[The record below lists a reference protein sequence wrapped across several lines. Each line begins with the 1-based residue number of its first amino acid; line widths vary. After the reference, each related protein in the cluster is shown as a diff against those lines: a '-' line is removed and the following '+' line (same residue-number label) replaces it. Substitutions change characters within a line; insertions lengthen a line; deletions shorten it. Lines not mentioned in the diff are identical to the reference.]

1 MYKKIIFT
9 NLRINSF
16 VPIIISHLIFVS
28 LHIQIHKKIIFKML
42 KNKEVI
48 LWKMILIRLCIILL
62 LLSLSRFFIY
72 FFNINNFSD
81 INTSELL
88 RLYFAG
94 LRFDIH
100 TLIIFN
106 IPFLIAYGIPFK
118 IKYNNIYKKITDI
131 IFIIS
136 NSVAIALNLID
147 VIYYRY
153 LDKRMTSEL
162 FTFFKETDENQGS
175 LISRFIIDFWFMF
188 LIFFALLF
196 IIIMTVKKTKLR
208 ETSLDS
214 NTKWYI
220 NQSINFILIIGLSTL
235 GIRGGFQLKPIN
247 LLTATEYT
255 DAKNTVLVINT
266 PFSICMSLSS
276 TSLEKIDYFDDTII
290 DSLYSPNHKEL
301 RSNRFIK
308 DKTNNCNV
316 VLLILESFGQ
326 EMIGY
331 YNKGYEKSL
340 TPFLDSLLNE
350 SLTFNGL
357 ANGRRSIEALPS
369 VLCGLPSLMST
380 DYPSSKYAINRL
392 DGFGKTLKDKGY
404 TTAFFHG
411 GNNGTMSFDIT
422 SKSSGFDN
430 YYGRNEYNDDKDFDG
445 TWGIYDNEFL
455 QFTAKELNNL
465 KKPFAAT
472 IFTLSSHHPY
482 SLPYNYTDTTTNSPF
497 EKTISYVD
505 FALKNFFNTISEYE
519 WFENTLF
526 VITADHVNPE
536 HKFDDYKN
544 ILGTYNIPIA
554 FYAPKYIDSKKVN
567 EIAQHIDIGISI
579 ISALNINE
587 SAFSFGRNL
596 FDSIQKPTFIS
607 YNNNVYLFSD
617 GKYLL
622 QSDGKNIQKIY
633 DITSDKSLKN
643 NIYHDN
649 PQDYEKLDNKFKS
662 RLQQYNNRMISNNL
676 YYIK

>member
-1 MYKKIIFT
+1 
-9 NLRINSF
+9 
-16 VPIIISHLIFVS
+16 
-28 LHIQIHKKIIFKML
+28 ML
-42 KNKEVI
+42 KNKEVT
-48 LWKMILIRLCIILL
+48 LWKMILIRLCIMLL

-72 FFNINNFSD
+72 FFNINDFSD
-81 INTSELL
+81 INSGELL

-106 IPFLIAYGIPFK
+106 IPFLIAYGIPLK

-162 FTFFKETDENQGS
+162 FTFFKGTDENQGN
-175 LISRFIIDFWFMF
+175 LIFSFIIDFWFMF
-188 LIFFALLF
+188 LIFFVLLF
-196 IIIMTVKKTKLR
+196 IIIMTVRKTNLK
-208 ETSLDS
+208 EISL
-214 NTKWYI
+214 NINKKWYI
-220 NQSINFILIIGLSTL
+220 NQSINFILIIGLSIL

-276 TSLEKIDYFDDTII
+276 TSLEKIDYFDDAII

-369 VLCGLPSLMST
+369 ILCGLPSLMST

-392 DGFGKTLKDKGY
+392 DGFGKTLKDNGY

-430 YYGRNEYNDDKDFDG
+430 YYGRNEYGNDKDFDG

-455 QFTAKELNNL
+455 QFTAKKLNEFE
-465 KKPFAAT
+465 KPFAAT

-482 SLPYNYTDTTTNSPF
+482 SLPCNYTDTTTNSPF
-497 EKTISYVD
+497 EKTVSYVD
-505 FALKNFFNTISEYE
+505 FALKNFFETISEYE

-544 ILGTYNIPIA
+544 ILGTYSIPIA
-554 FYAPKYIDSKKVN
+554 FYAPKFIDNEDVD
-567 EIAQHIDIGISI
+567 EIAQHTDIGISI
-579 ISALNINE
+579 ISALDINE
-587 SAFSFGRNL
+587 NIFSFGRNL
-596 FDSIQKPTFIS
+596 FDSIQNPAYIN
-607 YNNNVYLFSD
+607 YINNVYSFSD
-617 GKYLL
+617 GTYLL
-622 QSDGKNIQKIY
+622 QSDGENIKRIY
-633 DITSDKSLKN
+633 NIKTDKLLKN
-643 NIYHDN
+643 NIYKENTNDWS
-649 PQDYEKLDNKFKS
+649 ELDKQFKS
-662 RLQQYNNRMISNNL
+662 RLQQYNNRMINNKL
-676 YYIK
+676 YYTK